1 MATLQEIIEILKNGR
16 REKFLEV
23 FLGKRYI
30 VMS

>member
-1 MATLQEIIEILKNGR
+1 MATLQEIIEIVKNGS